1 MTTRVGESNVVS
13 VMRKKRESVRVQEK
27 ERGREK
33 KNENTLKN
41 FLCFGICIIKIK

>member
-1 MTTRVGESNVVS
+1 MVS

-33 KNENTLKN
+33 KIENTLKN
-41 FLCFGICIIKIK
+41 FLCFGICIIEIK

>member
-1 MTTRVGESNVVS
+1 MTTRVGENNVVS
-13 VMRKKRESVRVQEK
+13 MMREKRESVRVQEK

-33 KNENTLKN
+33 KIENTLKN